1 MDRHSS
7 SLEIVQAER
16 LLSEFFERSD
26 VGLAVFDESLRF
38 QMVNPYLAATNRT
51 SIESHIGKH
60 VREIL
65 GGVGLQ
71 IEPAIKQVL
80 ATREPILNRELVGAL
95 PNRPDGGHW
104 IDTLF
109 PIADSNGNPKQVG
122 VVVVELS
129 HNLQLQGRESHI
141 SSPETVLRSWK
152 DIARYVGTCIKTVQ
166 RWEMEYEFPVRRIE
180 PKKGSV
186 VFAFQ
191 REVEEW
197 LRRRGQLQCHLRPH
211 NKGSE
216 RH

>member
-80 ATREPILNRELVGAL
+80 ATREPIVNWELVGAL

-109 PIADSNGNPKQVG
+109 PIADSSGNPRQVG

-141 SSPETVLRSWK
+141 ASPETVLRSWK
-152 DIARYVGTCIKTVQ
+152 DIARYVGTCIKTV
-166 RWEMEYEFPVRRIE
+166 
-180 PKKGSV
+180 
-186 VFAFQ
+186 
-191 REVEEW
+191 
-197 LRRRGQLQCHLRPH
+197 
-211 NKGSE
+211 
-216 RH
+216 